1 MNVLKAGTVGVGK
14 LGREHVRVLAS
25 LPGVKLAGVFDI
37 HAERGLQ
44 EAEPYGATQMPSL
57 DALIDACDLIT
68 VAAPTTAHYEIAVKV
83 LRAGKAC
90 FVEKP
95 ICASASDADTL
106 VAHAAQHNLPLG
118 VGQIERYNPAVRAL
132 RERGIKPRFIE
143 AHRLA
148 SFSPRGTDVAVIYDL
163 MIHDIDLVLHLIGE
177 EPSHIHAAGAAVIS
191 DDLDICNARM
201 EFSHG
206 AVANLTASRIS
217 TFSMRKF
224 RIFAERTYV
233 ALDLKE
239 KRLEHYRLFESAA
252 EMAAAGV
259 SGITLPFGHRGQ
271 MLSVEQADS
280 DGAEMLQLELAGFVE
295 AVRNGTRPP
304 VDGQDGAR
312 ALKVAEMVHRQALDL
327 LERANLA

>member
-1 MNVLKAGTVGVGK
+1 
-14 LGREHVRVLAS
+14 
-25 LPGVKLAGVFDI
+25 
-37 HAERGLQ
+37 
-44 EAEPYGATQMPSL
+44 MPSL
-57 DALIDACDLIT
+57 EALIGNCDVIT
-68 VAAPTTAHYEIAVKV
+68 VAAPTTAHFEIAARV
-83 LRAGKAC
+83 LDAGKAC
-90 FVEKP
+90 FIEKP
-95 ICASASDADTL
+95 ICASASEADDL
-106 VAHAAQHNLPLG
+106 VARAAKRNLPLG
-118 VGQIERYNPAVRAL
+118 VGQIERFNPAVRAL
-132 RERGIKPRFIE
+132 LERGVKPRFIE

-148 SFSPRGTDVAVIYDL
+148 GFSPRGTDVAVIYDL

-177 EPSHIHAAGAAVIS
+177 EPCHIHAAGAAVIS

-224 RIFAERTYV
+224 RIFAERSYV

-252 EMAAAGV
+252 EMASAGA
-259 SGITLPFGHRGQ
+259 SGIPLPFGNRGQ
-271 MLSVEQADS
+271 MLSIEHADS

-304 VDGQDGAR
+304 VDGRDGAR
-312 ALKVAEMVHRQALDL
+312 ALRVAEKVHRQALDL
-327 LERANLA
+327 LQRANLA